1 MPKIIICPNQLSSF
15 RNLLH
20 VLALRCDDD
29 VMLWGWGRGS
39 LAMNVDEGW
48 NGTTKNLEHK
58 PDAETSSMCF
68 YGTVCDAFSD
78 SSSVGAVKTAQSRR
92 VTRLVRDLQNGERD
106 RLKRRCMS

>member
-1 MPKIIICPNQLSSF
+1 MFSHC
-15 RNLLH
+15 
-20 VLALRCDDD
+20 A
-29 VMLWGWGRGS
+29 VMLCCGWGWGGIVS
-39 LAMNVDEGW
+39 DEGW

-106 RLKRRCMS
+106 TLKRRCMS